1 MTNEEQAQQIK
12 NDLTFLMST
21 ASGRR
26 TFARILRLGGMWRSS
41 ITEKREAT
49 DFNEGMRALALVI
62 YGELERNCLEQLLTL
77 LKETHRDVQLIAEAN
92 RQPAD
97 TDGGFN

>member
-1 MTNEEQAQQIK
+1 MTKEEQSQQIK
-12 NDLTFLMST
+12 NDLAFLMST
-21 ASGRR
+21 VSGRR

-62 YGELERNCLEQLLTL
+62 YGELEKNCFDQLLIL
-77 LKETHRDVQLIAEAN
+77 LKETHRDVQIIAEAN
-92 RQPAD
+92 RKSKPV
-97 TDGGFN
+97 DGGFE